1 MLASS
6 VCLHLSDETNDW
18 NGDGQTLNMLLH
30 QSGPHW
36 KKLPETKF
44 SFMGNGLY
52 SYSIG
57 IFSSSI
63 FQRSSRMMTIKVKMN
78 VESNHKSQLSLFQ
91 PNTSGSLKNDVL
103 LLQ

>member
-6 VCLHLSDETNDW
+6 VCVNLSDETNDW

-57 IFSSSI
+57 IFQVRAFNVRVERWQLKSRWTLNLTINPSCPFSSPI
-63 FQRSSRMMTIKVKMN
+63 QAD
-78 VESNHKSQLSLFQ
+78 L
-91 PNTSGSLKNDVL
+91 
-103 LLQ
+103 